1 MVSIIACTMR
11 TSYMDNLFANYERQ
25 DWPNKELII
34 ILNKD
39 DMNLNLWK
47 KRAKQYKNNEVRVY
61 KLPQEYNL
69 GKCLNWAIAKAKGA
83 FIAKF
88 DDDDYYA
95 PGYLRES
102 VYALRKRKATII
114 GKNTCYIYFE
124 EKKAL
129 MEYRVGRENMN
140 NGGLK
145 GGTLL
150 FRKSVWKKVKFPEY
164 GVDKSDS
171 RWIKKCR
178 ALGFMTYSVSKNNY
192 VCVRR
197 ANIDSHTQQRST
209 GTYMSMCK
217 LIRYT
222 DNFIPYITSDNHA
235 SDGIVAPTRKSKS
248 FSSKSSLNRSIIMN
262 PRKANS

>member
-11 TSYMDNLFANYERQ
+11 NSYMDNLFANYERQ
-25 DWPNKELII
+25 DWPNKEMII

-39 DMNLNLWK
+39 DMDLDLWK
-47 KRAKQYKNNEVRVY
+47 KRANQYKINEVRVY
-61 KLPQEYNL
+61 QLPEEYNL
-69 GKCLNWAIAKAKGA
+69 GKCLNWAIAKAKGT

-102 VYALRKRKATII
+102 VNALRQRKGSII
-114 GKNTCYIYFE
+114 GKNTCYVYFE

-129 MEYRVGRENMN
+129 MEYRVGQENMKN
-140 NGGLK
+140 RGLK

-150 FRKSVWKKVKFPEY
+150 FRKSIWKKVKFPEF

-171 RWIKKCR
+171 RWIKGCR
-178 ALGFMTYSVSKNNY
+178 ASGFTTYSVSKNNY
-192 VCVRR
+192 VCIRR
-197 ANIDSHTQQRST
+197 KDISSHTQQRST

-222 DNFIPYITSDNHA
+222 DNFIPYISSDNK
-235 SDGIVAPTRKSKS
+235 SSIGIDAPSQNSKS
-248 FSSKSSLNRSIIMN
+248 LSNKSSLNKSIKMN
-262 PRKANS
+262 RES